1 MAKKI
6 IPFAF
11 GAALGAAGAYAY
23 KKAHDAERSARLPLS
38 LFDKDLQPTGVA
50 FRLDPLARD
59 ITPGKL
65 RSAGK
70 LSRRVKAPEMPDLR
84 HHVETVRG
92 RGGAFA
98 VHVYAPL
105 ESVGHLP
112 VVEWLHGG
120 GFSMDTSALEMALID
135 RLMQDTPSI
144 FVVPEYRLADQ
155 AAAPAAAEDAY
166 DCLIWIKENLARIG
180 GRSDQIFVGGIGAGG
195 GLACAVTL
203 MARDWGKVNI
213 AFQMP
218 LYPMLDD
225 RMVTASSRNNDAP
238 WWNTRANIEAWNLYL
253 GDDRGTDAVTRYEA
267 PARETDF
274 TGLPPAYSF
283 VGALD
288 PLADETVAYFTQL
301 RQAGADVT
309 LDVYPGCYHAFDLVA
324 PQAAISLTADNRL
337 SAEFHRAVDTCF
349 AGNE

>member
-6 IPFAF
+6 VPLAL
-11 GAALGAAGAYAY
+11 GAALGAVGAFAC
-23 KKAHDAERSARLPLS
+23 KTARDAERSARLPLS
-38 LFDKDLQPTGVA
+38 QFDKDLQIAGMA
-50 FRLDPLARD
+50 FRLDPIARD

-65 RSAGK
+65 RSAGRFSQYLK
-70 LSRRVKAPEMPDLR
+70 VPEMPDLR
-84 HHVETVRG
+84 HRRETVRG
-92 RGGAFA
+92 RGGAFT
-98 VHVYAPL
+98 VHIYEPL
-105 ESVGHLP
+105 ESTGHLP

-120 GFSMDTSALEMALID
+120 GFSMDSSALEAALID
-135 RLMQDTPSI
+135 RLMQTAPSI

-155 AAAPAAAEDAY
+155 APAPAAAEDAY

-218 LYPMLDD
+218 LYPLLDD
-225 RMVTASSRNNDAP
+225 RMITASSRNNDAP
-238 WWNTRANIEAWNLYL
+238 WWNTRANTEAWRLYL
-253 GDDRGTDAVTRYEA
+253 GDAMGTDAVTRYEA

-274 TGLPPAYSF
+274 SGLPPAYSF

-301 RQAGADVT
+301 REAGADVA
-309 LDVYPGCYHAFDLVA
+309 LDVYPRCYHAFDLLV
-324 PQAAISLTADNRL
+324 PNAAVSRMADSRLCTA
-337 SAEFHRAVDTCF
+337 FHRAVDTCF
-349 AGNE
+349 AGND

>member
-6 IPFAF
+6 IPLAL
-11 GAALGAAGAYAY
+11 GAALGAVGAYAC
-23 KKAHDAERSARLPLS
+23 KTAHDAERSARLPIAQ
-38 LFDKDLQPTGVA
+38 FDKDLQPTGMA
-50 FRLDPLARD
+50 FRLDPIARD

-65 RSAGK
+65 RSAGR
-70 LSRRVKAPEMPDLR
+70 LSRRLKVPEMPDLR
-84 HHVETVRG
+84 HRRETVRG

-98 VHVYAPL
+98 VHIYEPL
-105 ESVGHLP
+105 ESTGHLP

-120 GFSMDTSALEMALID
+120 GFSMDSSALEAGLID
-135 RLMQDTPSI
+135 RLMQTAPSI
-144 FVVPEYRLADQ
+144 FVVPEYRLADR
-155 AAAPAAAEDAY
+155 ASAPAAAEDAY

-225 RMVTASSRNNDAP
+225 RMITASSRNNDAP
-238 WWNTRANIEAWNLYL
+238 WWNTRANAEAWRLYL
-253 GDDRGTDAVTRYEA
+253 GDAMGTDAVTRYEA

-274 TGLPPAYSF
+274 SGLPPAYSF

-301 RQAGADVT
+301 REAGADVA
-309 LDVYPGCYHAFDLVA
+309 LDVYPRCYHAFDLLA
-324 PQAAISLTADNRL
+324 PYAAVSRTAGNRL
-337 SAEFHRAVDTCF
+337 CTAFHRAVDTCF
-349 AGNE
+349 AGND